1 MRGEILE
8 RVSMF
13 KKKFL
18 LLTSACLSLM
28 LLSSGSILAQEGL
41 VKEEQGQGARYVNG
55 GSGDEQERYMK
66 SIAKNW
72 PVRIMF
78 SQLKANEF
86 IANVSLQITDRTSAT
101 LLQLDGAG
109 PLTYVQLPTG
119 TYRVTASHEGQSQTR
134 NVTVGKGKNSDRH
147 FHWKGSA
154 KNDPFDG
161 KPLGGKQVPG

>member
-1 MRGEILE
+1 ML
-8 RVSMF
+8 

-18 LLTSACLSLM
+18 VSTSVCLSLM
-28 LLSSGSILAQEGL
+28 LISSGSIHAQEAV

-55 GSGDEQERYMK
+55 GAGDEQARYMQ

-72 PVRIMF
+72 PMRIMF

-86 IANVSLQITDRTSAT
+86 IANVSLQITDTRNAT
-101 LLQLDGAG
+101 VLQLDGAG
-109 PLTYVQLPTG
+109 PLTYVQLPVG

-134 NVTVGKGKNSDRH
+134 NVTIGKSKNSDLH

-161 KPLGGKQVPG
+161 QPLGGKQVPG